1 MLFLSFNFEF
11 CFSSSACR
19 QSLSSVLCRTAYGLE
34 SPQDRL
40 DGTDAEGAG
49 HPDKLTATWMR
60 WAATALALTDG
71 WVDLGSCWAA
81 PSQRISAQLF
91 RLVCVEFIFDI
102 SSSQRCRRAALS
114 YSMRW
119 SAMSGSPESSYCFS
133 KSWYSSSKHGVYVW
147 QKPRGIEWQAAF
159 CIAPQNR
166 WHNSSML
173 MLLTGISGVERSV
186 AKV

>member
-40 DGTDAEGAG
+40 DGTHAEGAG

-114 YSMRW
+114 YSTRW
-119 SAMSGSPESSYCFS
+119 SAMSGSPDSSYCFS

-147 QKPRGIEWQAAF
+147 QKPRGMEWQAAF
-159 CIAPQNR
+159 CIAP
-166 WHNSSML
+166 
-173 MLLTGISGVERSV
+173 
-186 AKV
+186 